1 MSYNT
6 LSHELT
12 IDATSPDLN
21 VLTTAYAMATY
32 PNVTLRL
39 KVGTL
44 KTYGTASFED
54 YRCDTFVGSRVVR
67 WHRTRASACDSSG
80 GAGCKGTDGALE
92 PVANL
97 FDFASPAE
105 YGNWPVTSSWT
116 EINGLGCS
124 GHLERA
130 AVDYHH
136 VSSISVGVTGNLIVA
151 SRNLNTVWSLAADGS
166 TVQWMLSASIGGSA
180 KIAGATVYAF
190 ERDADMFYAP
200 HSVVQLSDG
209 RLMMMDDGT
218 GRPGCLEGD
227 AADDQV
233 SPAFVGCFSR
243 AAIYSLDEA
252 AGVAKL
258 DWQFEI
264 GADASSAQL
273 DSGTADADQ
282 MTSVMTTGQYNWDG
296 GSAYRLESGHVLV
309 GVTSPYNGRGAGMRA
324 YNANHSMTGWEV
336 DEHAQVRAKLTIPH
350 PYDQS
355 KAKGGYRLLPW
366 KSVGG
371 ESQDAPTS
379 GC

>member
-1 MSYNT
+1 M
-6 LSHELT
+6 
-12 IDATSPDLN
+12 
-21 VLTTAYAMATY
+21 
-32 PNVTLRL
+32 TLRL

-67 WHRTRASACDSSG
+67 WHRTRASACDSIG
-80 GAGCKGTDGALE
+80 GAGCKGTDGAPE
-92 PVANL
+92 PVANPL
-97 FDFASPAE
+97 TSRRRPSTATGPSRRRGPRSTASAARA
-105 YGNWPVTSSWT
+105 TSSARRST
-116 EINGLGCS
+116 TTTS
-124 GHLERA
+124 
-130 AVDYHH
+130 
-136 VSSISVGVTGNLIVA
+136 SSISRRRDGNLIVA

-282 MTSVMTTGQYNWDG
+282 IDERAMRRASTTGTAG
-296 GSAYRLESGHVLV
+296 TRTGSS
-309 GVTSPYNGRGAGMRA
+309 RA
-324 YNANHSMTGWEV
+324 TCSSA
-336 DEHAQVRAKLTIPH
+336 
-350 PYDQS
+350 
-355 KAKGGYRLLPW
+355 
-366 KSVGG
+366 
-371 ESQDAPTS
+371 
-379 GC
+379 